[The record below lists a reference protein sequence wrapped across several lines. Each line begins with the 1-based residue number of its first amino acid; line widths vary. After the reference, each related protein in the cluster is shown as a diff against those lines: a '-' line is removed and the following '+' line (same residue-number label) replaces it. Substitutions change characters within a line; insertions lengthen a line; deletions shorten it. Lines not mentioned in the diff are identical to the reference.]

1 MATTIVHGNE
11 TERLDVLTQKLAQ
24 LEAVLAMTYGD
35 AGESFRNMN
44 DDLQDNYLWSCGT
57 LARECKELALSL
69 ASTRDDGALGG
80 MAHREVAHG

>member
-1 MATTIVHGNE
+1 MAKSIVHGNE

-24 LEAVLAMTYGD
+24 LEAVLAMSYGD

-69 ASTRDDGALGG
+69 ASTGDDCALGG
-80 MAHREVAHG
+80 TAHLEVSNG